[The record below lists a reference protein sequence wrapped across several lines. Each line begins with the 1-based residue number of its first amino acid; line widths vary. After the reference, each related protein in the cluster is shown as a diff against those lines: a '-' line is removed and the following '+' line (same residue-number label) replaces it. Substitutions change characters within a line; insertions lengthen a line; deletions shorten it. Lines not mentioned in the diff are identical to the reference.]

1 MDKKPRLQTLPYVYF
16 KFFLGYPSLYHLLS
30 TRAYSRG
37 NAKLLECIVPF
48 TTCPFTFSE
57 ETMQYSRGHVIPLCL

>member
-37 NAKLLECIVPF
+37 KANSQTLNV
-48 TTCPFTFSE
+48 S
-57 ETMQYSRGHVIPLCL
+57 

>member
-37 NAKLLECIVPF
+37 KAS
-48 TTCPFTFSE
+48 CPARTISFE
-57 ETMQYSRGHVIPLCL
+57 R